1 MSTQKLPAGHAP
13 VHPLGC
19 PAAQVCASSGA
30 GPPPLRCHA
39 PGTGRGTGPG
49 GHWDLGKACH
59 CWKDKQAC
67 SLTGAPSVPFP
78 NPQGFKQLSRGSQQ
92 HSRWPARLAAP
103 RDSGH
108 WDGLSLLCGTLGGP
122 TYHAGTIQDGGGAP
136 VLTAGLQMDSSHIA
150 EQEPATR
157 AQMAPPEVC
166 RALAGLA
173 RPRWR

>member
-1 MSTQKLPAGHAP
+1 MPCSWDRQGDRPRGSLGLEQDLSLLERQAGLLAHRS
-13 VHPLGC
+13 PLF
-19 PAAQVCASSGA
+19 
-30 GPPPLRCHA
+30 L
-39 PGTGRGTGPG
+39 
-49 GHWDLGKACH
+49 
-59 CWKDKQAC
+59 
-67 SLTGAPSVPFP
+67 PFP